1 MLSVANLFLINES
14 IYEDT
19 KETLSKYFKIDS
31 VKRFIDLSKKVVQD
45 GVESLS
51 NKEQSTYRGLF
62 EDPAVKDYIS
72 AARRAGERDGWI
84 RGGIFG
90 GVSGGGLGSVLG
102 GGIAAANDFGP
113 AGAVT
118 AFITLGLLGAAAGG
132 ALLGWSW
139 SNALSWLRKW
149 KAEDDVVAL
158 GRVGGQIGKTTPIIR
173 ADL

>member
-1 MLSVANLFLINES
+1 MLSVANMFITES
-14 IYEDT
+14 VFQDT
-19 KETLSKYFKIDS
+19 KDALSKYFNIKQ

-45 GVESLS
+45 GVGSLS
-51 NKEQSTYRGLF
+51 QKEQETYRGMF
-62 EDPAVKDYIS
+62 DDPAVKDYIS

-84 RGGIFG
+84 RGGILG
-90 GVSGGGLGSVLG
+90 GISGGGLGSVIG

-113 AGAVT
+113 TGAVT